1 MYLLSG
7 AHFFNPSDINEA
19 DDTFLPRVLIN
30 QLEFFGPYPE
40 KYAEI
45 ASPVMPEVNALKE
58 AVAKSGG
65 SQRYR
70 KTLSH
75 YINEEDLGFLFVS

>member
-19 DDTFLPRVLIN
+19 DDTFLPRVRIN
-30 QLEFFGPYPE
+30 QLGFFGPYPE

-45 ASPVMPEVNALKE
+45 ASPVMPEVNALK
-58 AVAKSGG
+58 
-65 SQRYR
+65 
-70 KTLSH
+70 
-75 YINEEDLGFLFVS
+75 